1 MKILIAIAIIIA
13 IGATFWFT
21 SQNQEETLNEP
32 VAMLPVITR
41 EQIITASDL
50 VEGVKQALK
59 QDDEK
64 AIEQWLDRALALAK
78 EAGIA
83 QEDINF
89 IQSDSARDYV
99 IFQAKRSQFNDA
111 VEQAYYELQGIDA
124 IKAAYPQAEDLFASA
139 DKLII
144 ERDKIIEEIATEL
157 ANGNTP
163 TNAERQA
170 ARQQWLKRYNEKQ
183 SQ

>member
-41 EQIITASDL
+41 EQILTASDL

-64 AIEQWLDRALALAK
+64 AIE
-78 EAGIA
+78 
-83 QEDINF
+83 
-89 IQSDSARDYV
+89 
-99 IFQAKRSQFNDA
+99 
-111 VEQAYYELQGIDA
+111 
-124 IKAAYPQAEDLFASA
+124 
-139 DKLII
+139 
-144 ERDKIIEEIATEL
+144 
-157 ANGNTP
+157 
-163 TNAERQA
+163 
-170 ARQQWLKRYNEKQ
+170 
-183 SQ
+183 

>member
-1 MKILIAIAIIIA
+1 
-13 IGATFWFT
+13 
-21 SQNQEETLNEP
+21 
-32 VAMLPVITR
+32 
-41 EQIITASDL
+41 
-50 VEGVKQALK
+50 
-59 QDDEK
+59 
-64 AIEQWLDRALALAK
+64 
-78 EAGIA
+78 
-83 QEDINF
+83 INF

-99 IFQAKRSQFNDA
+99 IFQAKRSQFNDD